1 MIDVKAVRADPEP
14 FRRGV
19 ARKGTDPAVVDRL
32 LEADAA
38 RRALQSRTDDLRAE
52 QKAAGREIASAA
64 PEAKAALVESMA
76 TLKTELSQL
85 EKARVEAEETF
96 EGLLLAIPNPA
107 HESVPDGETDD
118 DNVEVM
124 RSSDPPPEIDGL
136 RDHHDLGTA
145 LGVIDTESGARVSG
159 SRFAYLLGDAVRI
172 QVALERLALDLLEPK
187 GFVPVVPPVL
197 VREEAMYGTGFF
209 PTDRAQIYATEAD
222 DLYLVGTSEVP
233 LAALHADEILDAS
246 DLPLRYLGI
255 SSCFRREAGTYGK
268 DTRGIFRVHQ
278 FDKFEMFSFVEPGA
292 SWDEHDFL
300 LECQREV
307 FDALGLV
314 YRVVNVCGGD
324 LGAPAAK
331 KYDIECWLPSEGRW
345 REATSTSNTTDYQ
358 ARRLKVR
365 VRDAGSSGTVV
376 AHTLNGTAV
385 AVGRMITFLLEQGQQ
400 PDGSVVVPDALVA
413 RGAPAV
419 LGPPS

>member
-1 MIDVKAVRADPEP
+1 MIDLKAARADPEGY
-14 FRRGV
+14 RRGI
-19 ARKGTDPAVVDRL
+19 ARKGADPGDVDRL
-32 LEADAA
+32 LDADAA

-52 QKAAGREIASAA
+52 QRTAGREIAAAA
-64 PEAKAALVESMA
+64 PEAKAALVESMSV
-76 TLKTELSQL
+76 LKVELARL
-85 EKARVEAEETF
+85 EKERAEAEEIV
-96 EGLLLAIPNPA
+96 EALLLSIPNPVHA
-107 HESVPDGETDD
+107 SVPDGETDA
-118 DNVEVM
+118 DNVEVV
-124 RSSDPPPEIDGL
+124 RTADPDQVPEWL
-136 RDHHDLGTA
+136 RDHHEIGTA
-145 LGVIDTESGARVSG
+145 LGVVDTERGARVSG
-159 SRFAYLLGDAVRI
+159 SRFAYLMGDAVRV
-172 QVALERLALDLLEPK
+172 QLALERLALDLLVPR

-197 VREEAMYGTGFF
+197 VREDAMYGTGFF

-233 LAALHADEILDAS
+233 LAALHADEILDPGA
-246 DLPLRYLGI
+246 LPLRYLGI

-278 FDKFEMFSFVEPGA
+278 FDKIEMFSFTAADA
-292 SWDEHDFL
+292 SADEHEFL
-300 LECQREV
+300 LACEREV

-314 YRVVNVCGGD
+314 YRVVDVCAGD

-358 ARRLKVR
+358 ARRLRVR
-365 VRDAGSSGTVV
+365 VRDRDGSTVV

-385 AVGRMITFLLEQGQQ
+385 AVGRVLTFLLEQGQR
-400 PDGSVVVPDALVA
+400 PDGSVVVPEALVD

-419 LGPPS
+419 IGPPS

>member
-1 MIDVKAVRADPEP
+1 MIDLKALRADPDRYRP
-14 FRRGV
+14 GLV
-19 ARKGTDPAVVDRL
+19 RKGVDPEVIDRL
-32 LEADAA
+32 LGADEA

-52 QKAAGREIASAA
+52 QKAAGREIAEAA
-64 PEAKAALVESMA
+64 PAAKAALVESMA
-76 TLKTELSQL
+76 TLKAELARL
-85 EKARVEAEETF
+85 EKERAEADETVEA
-96 EGLLLAIPNPA
+96 LLVTIPNPV
-107 HESVPDGETDD
+107 HESVPDGASDA
-118 DNVEVM
+118 DNVEMV
-124 RSSDPPPEIDGL
+124 RSGDPDPAPGWL

-145 LGVIDTESGARVSG
+145 LGIVDTEHGARVSG
-159 SRFAYLLGDAVRI
+159 SRFAYLLGDAVRV
-172 QVALERLALDLLEPK
+172 QLALERLALDLLTPK

-233 LAALHADEILDAS
+233 LAALHADEILDPVA
-246 DLPLRYLGI
+246 LPLRYLGI

-278 FDKFEMFSFVEPGA
+278 FDKFEMFSFTEPVA
-292 SWDEHDFL
+292 SWDEHEFL
-300 LECQREV
+300 LACEREV
-307 FDALGLV
+307 FDALGLL
-314 YRVVNVCGGD
+314 YRVVNVCTGD

-345 REATSTSNTTDYQ
+345 REATSASNTTDYQ
-358 ARRLKVR
+358 ARRLRIR
-365 VRDAGSSGTVV
+365 VRGGDGTTKT

-385 AVGRMITFLLEQGQQ
+385 AVGRVLTFLLEQGQR
-400 PDGSVVVPDALVA
+400 PDGSVVVPAALVE

-419 LGPPS
+419 LGPP